1 MLLLFYQGS
10 YAAFADVPLLNSAG
24 FRKVNRKG
32 PERDGNPVAEFL
44 PPLERQI
51 VAVQSRETT
60 ALARLHA
67 LESKATAQL
76 ETLAKAT
83 LARRQA
89 ALVKQRAVVAGL
101 NAEIETLNAAMAV
114 ETARMRKQTDLIF
127 VFSILSEA

>member
-10 YAAFADVPLLNSAG
+10 YAAFADVPRINSAG
-24 FRKVNRKG
+24 WRKVNRKG
-32 PERDGNPVAEFL
+32 PERDENLVSEVIAP
-44 PPLERQI
+44 QI

-67 LESKATAQL
+67 LESKAAAQL

-83 LARRQA
+83 VARRQA
-89 ALVKQRAVVAGL
+89 AVVKQRAVVAGL

-114 ETARMRKQTDLIF
+114 ETARMRQQTDLIF
-127 VFSILSEA
+127 VFSILDMI